1 MTKKVIIIGATSG
14 IGKSLAKY
22 YAQHEYEVGITGR
35 RSGLLTEIARELPDS
50 KFFAAEMDVAQAQS
64 AIEIL
69 NDLVEKMGGV
79 DIIVINAGVGFPKAN
94 LEQELQTVDV
104 NARGFLALAHWSYQ
118 HFKLKGK
125 GKLVGIS
132 SVAAVR
138 SSPYSPEYHATK
150 AFMASYLEGLR
161 LRSKKWKD
169 GVDVIE
175 IRPGYVDTDMTK
187 GQKGMFWVA
196 TPEKA
201 AKQIF
206 KAVDANK
213 SVAYITRRYR
223 LIGLLVSILP
233 EWLLAKVL

>member
-1 MTKKVIIIGATSG
+1 MSKKVIIIGATSG
-14 IGKSLAKY
+14 IGKFLAIQ
-22 YAQHEYEVGITGR
+22 YAQEKYEVGITGR
-35 RSGLLTEIARELPDS
+35 RAGLLSEIAQGNPDS
-50 KFFAAEMDVAQAQS
+50 KFFTAEMDVAQAQS
-64 AIEIL
+64 AVEIL
-69 NDLVEKMGGV
+69 KNLVEKMGGV
-79 DIIVINAGVGFPKAN
+79 DIIVINAGVGFPKAS

-118 HFKLKGK
+118 YFKQKGS
-125 GKLVGIS
+125 GKVVGIS

-169 GVDVIE
+169 GVEVIE

-201 AKQIF
+201 AKQIYE
-206 KAVDANK
+206 AVDANK
-213 SVAYITRRYR
+213 SIAYVTKRYR
-223 LIGLLVSILP
+223 IIGLLVKILP
-233 EWLLAKVL
+233 EWFLAKVL

>member
-14 IGKSLAKY
+14 IGKSLAIH
-22 YAQHEYEVGITGR
+22 YAQQKYEVGITGR
-35 RSGLLTEIARELPDS
+35 RTGRLTEIAQEMPEA
-50 KFFAAEMDVAQAQS
+50 KFFAAEMDVAQCQS

-69 NDLVEKMGGV
+69 NNLVEKMGGA

-94 LEQELQTVDV
+94 LEQKLQTVDV
-104 NARGFLALAHWSYQ
+104 NARGFLALADWSYQ
-118 HFKLKGK
+118 YFKHKRK

-175 IRPGYVDTDMTK
+175 IRPGFVDTEMTK

-196 TPEKA
+196 TPEKVA
-201 AKQIF
+201 LQIF
-206 KAVDANK
+206 EAVDANK
-213 SVAYITRRYR
+213 SVAYVTKRYR
-223 LIGLLVSILP
+223 LVGLLISILP
-233 EWLLAKVL
+233 EWLLAKVV